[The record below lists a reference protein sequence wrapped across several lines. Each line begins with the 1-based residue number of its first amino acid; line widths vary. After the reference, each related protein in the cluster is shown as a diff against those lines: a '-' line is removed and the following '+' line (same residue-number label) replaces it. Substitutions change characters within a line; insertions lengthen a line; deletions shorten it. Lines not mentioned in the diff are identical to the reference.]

1 LRAVSPLPVR
11 HAFLDHPG
19 PIAFAHRGG
28 AGEFPENTMAA
39 FEHAVR
45 LGYRYLETDVHV
57 TRDGVLLAFHD
68 HVLDRVTDRHGT
80 IATSSWAEIRAA
92 RIAGTHAIVRLDEL
106 LDAFPDQ
113 RFNIDPKH
121 DAAVD
126 PLADLIARANA
137 LDRVCV
143 ASFSDARLARVRNL
157 LGPSLCTGAGPRE
170 IARLRLASAG
180 MPLRSRGSAP
190 APCAQIPRRVRRVP
204 LAERRFVAHAGRAGT
219 AVHVWTVDDPDE
231 MRALLDLGV
240 TGIMTD
246 RPAVLRDVLLARGEW
261 HAV

>member
-1 LRAVSPLPVR
+1 VSVR

-28 AGEFPENTMAA
+28 AGEVPENTMAA
-39 FEHAVR
+39 FDHAVS

-68 HVLDRVTDRHGT
+68 HVLDRVTDRRGVV
-80 IATSSWAEIRAA
+80 AEMSWAEIRRA
-92 RIAGTHAIVRLDEL
+92 RIAGSHEIARLDEL
-106 LDAFPDQ
+106 LDAFPDR

-126 PLADLIARANA
+126 PLVEVIRRANA
-137 LDRVCV
+137 IERVCV
-143 ASFSDARLARVRNL
+143 AAFSDARVARVRRM
-157 LGPSLCTGAGPRE
+157 LGPTLCTGGGPRD

-180 MPLRSRGSAP
+180 MPLRAAAV
-190 APCAQIPRRVRRVP
+190 APCVQIPPRVRRVP
-204 LAERRFVAHAGRAGT
+204 LADRRFVAHARRSGV

-231 MRALLDLGV
+231 MHRLLDVGV
-240 TGIMTD
+240 GGIMTD
-246 RPAVLRDVLLARGEW
+246 RPAVLRDVLIARGEW
-261 HAV
+261 HPA